1 MGNVAQSSLRV
12 QSPLL
17 QAFAKGAVQDDS
29 AFVADRCMAASGAQ
43 IQMSGLGTD
52 VVLQVQDP
60 RNFLGNPE
68 NNNVRAP
75 GDDRNSL
82 GRRFPSTPVTCSIQ
96 DYSIHDIVDRLE
108 IAAAMNVTDLLTD
121 RSAEIARA
129 VKIARE
135 KRFLD
140 IVLGTSVVSWG
151 NAALSAITGGSGVKF
166 GASGSQPIKDFTR
179 VRELVRLK
187 AFGAYPD
194 TMVIGHA
201 AAVPLIFDAQIQ
213 GAVLLNSGT
222 AGVTS
227 RDAVAQM
234 LAEDMTA
241 VEKVLSARLKMNVF
255 IASAMYESANLGIAT
270 NVADIAPDSFWMGCL
285 GNANVVRTRTGAKL
299 RRVAVVECV
308 HTEDTAGDVNWYDGL
323 GRKVYVDS
331 IREYKALDTTS
342 AAFGYLVTDCV

>member
-29 AFVADRCMAASGAQ
+29 AFVADRCMRASGAQ
-43 IQMSGLGTD
+43 IPMGNLGTD

-75 GDDRNSL
+75 GDDRNAL
-82 GRRFPSTPVTCSIQ
+82 GRRFQPTSVTCSIQ

-108 IAAAMNVTDLLTD
+108 IAAALNVTDLLTD

-151 NAALSAITGGSGVKF
+151 NAALAAISGGSGVKF
-166 GASGSQPIKDFTR
+166 GASGSQPIKDFAQA
-179 VRELVRLK
+179 RELVRLK
-187 AFGAYPD
+187 AYAYPD
-194 TMVIGHA
+194 TMIIGHA
-201 AAVPLIFDAQIQ
+201 AAVPLMFDAQIQ

-227 RDAVAQM
+227 REAVAQM

-241 VEKVLSARLKMNVF
+241 VEKVLSAKLKMNVF
-255 IASAMYESANLGIAT
+255 IASAMYESANLGQGT
-270 NVADIAPDSFWMGCL
+270 NVSDIAPDSFWMGCL
-285 GNANVVRTRTGAKL
+285 GNANIVRTRTGATL
-299 RRVAVVECV
+299 RRVAFVECV
-308 HTEDTAGDVNWYDGL
+308 HTEDTAGDVNWMDGL